1 MAELTGFLLGSG
13 CRDGGGKEEERR
25 QDGETWKTHH
35 GVVSS
40 IDFAARASVTA
51 VRLSARLLVWSSDR
65 AGEY

>member
-40 IDFAARASVTA
+40 IDFAARAK
-51 VRLSARLLVWSSDR
+51 
-65 AGEY
+65 